1 MFFFLPHRDVV
12 RNKMLW
18 AVQKVICFFSAWGS
32 HLIKS
37 VEECLKTVKCAV
49 HLSSV
54 SYLCQC

>member
-12 RNKMLW
+12 RNKKLRS
-18 AVQKVICFFSAWGS
+18 VQEVICFSSTWGS

-37 VEECLKTVKCAV
+37 VEEYLKIVIRAV
-49 HLSSV
+49 HSSSV